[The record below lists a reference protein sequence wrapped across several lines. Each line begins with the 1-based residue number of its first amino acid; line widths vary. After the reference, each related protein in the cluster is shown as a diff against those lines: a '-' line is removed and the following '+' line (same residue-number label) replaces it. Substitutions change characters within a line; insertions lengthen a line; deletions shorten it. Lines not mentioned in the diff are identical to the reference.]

1 MTTVQDNSTPA
12 TVSVTH
18 NRSFFQ
24 QYKWWILLPLL
35 LIAGVFAFY
44 KLRVPTKLESDQ
56 NEIKLAQPDVWVHSQ
71 NFALLPRD
79 LLQVPM
85 LKALLT
91 EDFVYFYAQDED
103 WLSLQGALR
112 RISFEHE
119 LNWTDTLLKN
129 IADAPADVYMWHDDS
144 HALRYWALSMERDS
158 LVTVAQSLAKLKLAA
173 DKQLLEIGRVSIGG
187 DDVPVLQVS
196 LAANRQ
202 MVFAA
207 HNKRI
212 VLLSDAVMASYAGGE
227 LDGQAQTLIKRLL
240 SEDANTRAE
249 VVSEWQVSTKAQS
262 VAQAQQTIMVSN
274 RLFAHGYGAFV
285 PSLRAVRFDFDGKA
299 WASQVN
305 ITPTVFDPKIWT
317 QLPANAAFC
326 ASAPIDWGQ
335 VQKAVDAADSLAV
348 KPKLAE
354 EFAPTGAV
362 CWYAEKEDNIAQPLF
377 VALRQSGKTS
387 VEPLNALFDW
397 AVASNQ
403 EHMKDVR
410 ALRRQKQ
417 QLVKE
422 LAYNKTNLDQVKQ
435 EKIDPQM
442 NAEQKASQEKW
453 IEERKATAIAAVE
466 KVEKAIA
473 DIEPQISAAL
483 EATSESAK
491 AAKEMHSE
499 KNGAFTLLSR
509 QLAIEKDSDNNPKL
523 AFGEQ
528 VVYFSTN
535 QALIKRAVSTAQK
548 HYPNLAE
555 SAKEI
560 SPTEQQFLYV
570 SPKKLATLLQST
582 AEEALPQE
590 GSPRLRA
597 AYDFHMPARLQA
609 LEKQVAFSLTLD
621 KPTSGSTEQWQSLS
635 WKTAQ

>member
-1 MTTVQDNSTPA
+1 MTTSQDNSA
-12 TVSVTH
+12 SASGSV
-18 NRSFFQ
+18 NSKPSFFQ
-24 QYKWWILLPLL
+24 QNKWWILLPLV
-35 LIAGVFAFY
+35 LIAGVYAFY
-44 KLRVPTKLESDQ
+44 KLRVPTLLESNQ

-71 NFALLPRD
+71 NFALLPHD

-103 WLSLQGALR
+103 WLSLQGAMR

-119 LNWTDTLLKN
+119 LNWSDTLLKN
-129 IADAPADVYMWHDDS
+129 IADAPADLYMWHDDS
-144 HALRYWALSMERDS
+144 RALRYWALSLERDAFS
-158 LVTVAQSLAKLKLAA
+158 TVAQSLAKLKLTA
-173 DKQLLEIGRVSIGG
+173 DKQVHEIGRVSISG

-196 LAANRQ
+196 LSASRQ

-207 HNKRI
+207 HGKRM
-212 VLLSDAVMASYAGGE
+212 VLLSDAVMASYTGGE
-227 LDGQAQTLIKRLL
+227 LDDQAQTLIQRLL
-240 SEDANTRAE
+240 ADDANIRAE
-249 VVSEWQVSTKAQS
+249 VVSEWQVSAKAQA
-262 VAQAQQTIMVSN
+262 VADAKQTIMVSN
-274 RLFAHGYGAFV
+274 RLFVQGYGAFV
-285 PSLRAVRFDFDGKA
+285 PSLRAIRFDYDGKT
-299 WASQVN
+299 WASQAN
-305 ITPTVFDPKIWT
+305 IIPTVFDPKIWT
-317 QLPANAAFC
+317 HLPANAAFC
-326 ASAPIDWGQ
+326 ASAPIDWSQ
-335 VQKAVDAADSLAV
+335 VQKAVDTANSLAV

-354 EFAPTGAV
+354 EFSPTGAV
-362 CWYAEKEDNIAQPLF
+362 CWYAEKQDNIVQPLF

-387 VEPLNALFDW
+387 AEPLNALFDW

-417 QLVKE
+417 QLIKE
-422 LAYNKTNLDQVKQ
+422 LANNKASLDEINQ
-435 EKIDPQM
+435 EKINPQL
-442 NAEQKASQEKW
+442 NAEQKASEETW
-453 IEERKATAIAAVE
+453 MAERKAAAQAAVE
-466 KVEKAIA
+466 KVETALK

-483 EATSESAK
+483 EEVAEPAK
-491 AAKEMHSE
+491 AAKEMLTE
-499 KNGAFTLLSR
+499 KNGALTVLSR
-509 QLAIEKDSDNNPKL
+509 KLAIEAESDNNPKL

-535 QALIKRAVSTAQK
+535 QALVKRAIATAQK

-560 SPTEQQFLYV
+560 SPTAQQFLYV

-590 GSPRLRA
+590 GRQKLRA

-609 LEKQVAFSLTLD
+609 LEKQPAFSLMLD
-621 KPTSGSTEQWQSLS
+621 KPVTGSTEQWQLLK